1 MIDSVPPLPPT
12 PRSASVTGHTR
23 GDRGSH
29 VAGLRWAR
37 PSTAAIRLA
46 LLLVGNFV
54 VVLDFTI
61 VNVALP
67 SIAHDLG
74 AVTSAV
80 QWVVTGYG
88 VAFAGLLIL
97 GGRAGDLLGRR
108 RMFITGLTIFA
119 LASLAA
125 GLARDL
131 PLLVAARV
139 IQGAGAAVIAPT
151 ALALIT
157 TSFPEG
163 PARTRA
169 IGLYG
174 SIASIGFVSGQVL
187 GGVLV
192 DLVSWRAVFLVNV
205 PFGLLA
211 AALAPRV
218 ITPASPVSAHAP
230 ACDVAPAPAA
240 GRAAGRGRLDARGA
254 ALVTGAVALVVFGV
268 SQGNALGWSSPLVLG
283 AVAAAIATGACFVA
297 AEARHPAPL
306 VRPRTLLRPGL
317 RNGAALAFLL
327 GVWNGGELLLLSL
340 YMQQALHLS
349 PLATGAAL
357 APQGM
362 AGFSMGIL
370 GPKLV
375 ARLGAR
381 RLATLAGAI
390 AAAGFLGLTG
400 LPGGGYSPLLLVVI
414 LVGFGS
420 AGTAFGSL
428 VIATRELGDADQGL
442 AGGVVNTSRQIGA
455 AVGAALLPAVAESM
469 SGGIPGI
476 TGDRVAMAAAAAAAL
491 LATAVAWHASRAH
504 SVTALP

>member
-1 MIDSVPPLPPT
+1 
-12 PRSASVTGHTR
+12 
-23 GDRGSH
+23 
-29 VAGLRWAR
+29 
-37 PSTAAIRLA
+37 
-46 LLLVGNFV
+46 
-54 VVLDFTI
+54 

-67 SIAHDLG
+67 SIGHELG
-74 AVTSAV
+74 AGTSAV

-108 RMFITGLTIFA
+108 RMFITGLTVFA

-139 IQGAGAAVIAPT
+139 IQGAGAAVVAPT

-163 PARTRA
+163 AARTRA

-174 SIASIGFVSGQVL
+174 SIASVGFVSGQVL

-192 DLVSWRAVFLVNV
+192 DLASWRAVFLVNV

-211 AALAPRV
+211 AVLAPRV
-218 ITPASPVSAHAP
+218 IAPASPVIVP
-230 ACDVAPAPAA
+230 ASGAVAPAPAVS
-240 GRAAGRGRLDARGA
+240 RASGRGRLDVRGA
-254 ALVTGAVALVVFGV
+254 ALITGAVALVVFGV
-268 SQGNALGWSSPLVLG
+268 SQGNVLGWSSPLVLG
-283 AVAAAIATGACFVA
+283 AIAAAIAAGACFVA

-317 RNGAALAFLL
+317 RDGAMLAFLL

-349 PLATGAAL
+349 PLQTGAAL
-357 APQGM
+357 VPQGM
-362 AGFSMGIL
+362 AGFSMGIF
-370 GPKLV
+370 GPRLV

-381 RLATLAGAI
+381 RLVTLAGAI
-390 AAAGFLGLTG
+390 AASGFSLLTE
-400 LPGGGYSPLLLVVI
+400 LPGGGYSPLLLVVV

-428 VIATRELGDADQGL
+428 VIATRELGDGDQGL

-455 AVGAALLPAVAESM
+455 AVGAALLPTVAESA

-476 TGDRVAMAAAAAAAL
+476 TGDRFAMATAAGAAL
-491 LATAVAWHASRAH
+491 AATAVAWRARCGNQLREGGAGAHALYSRRQIGAGP
-504 SVTALP
+504 TAGPPGTRPKT

>member
-1 MIDSVPPLPPT
+1 MS
-12 PRSASVTGHTR
+12 
-23 GDRGSH
+23 
-29 VAGLRWAR
+29 WAR
-37 PSTAAIRLA
+37 APQPFSGWSPATGSRSPACSSSA
-46 LLLVGNFV
+46 
-54 VVLDFTI
+54 
-61 VNVALP
+61 
-67 SIAHDLG
+67 G
-74 AVTSAV
+74 A
-80 QWVVTGYG
+80 
-88 VAFAGLLIL
+88 
-97 GGRAGDLLGRR
+97 RATCWD
-108 RMFITGLTIFA
+108 
-119 LASLAA
+119 AA
-125 GLARDL
+125 GCSSRGWPSSRWRRWPPGWRRDL

-139 IQGAGAAVIAPT
+139 IQGAGAAVVAPT

-163 PARTRA
+163 TARTRA

-174 SIASIGFVSGQVL
+174 SIASVGFVSGQVL
-187 GGVLV
+187 GGVLT
-192 DLVSWRAVFLVNV
+192 DLASWRAVFLVNV

-211 AALAPRV
+211 AVLAPRV
-218 ITPASPVSAHAP
+218 ITPADPVIVAAEVPSPALP
-230 ACDVAPAPAA
+230 RQA
-240 GRAAGRGRLDARGA
+240 GDRRRLDVRGA
-254 ALVTGAVALVVFGV
+254 ALITGAVALVVFGV

-283 AVAAAIATGACFVA
+283 AIAAAIATGACFVA

-317 RNGAALAFLL
+317 RDGATLVFLL

-362 AGFSMGIL
+362 AGFSMGIF
-370 GPKLV
+370 GPRLV

-381 RLATLAGAI
+381 RLVTLAGAI
-390 AAAGFLGLTG
+390 AATGFLVLTG
-400 LPGGGYSPLLLVVI
+400 LPGGGYSPLLLAVV

-428 VIATRELGDADQGL
+428 VIATRELGDGDQGL

-455 AVGAALLPAVAESM
+455 AVGAALLPTVAESA

-476 TGDRVAMAAAAAAAL
+476 TGDRFAMATAACAAL
-491 LATAVAWHASRAH
+491 VATAVAWRARRKI
-504 SVTALP
+504 SCAKAVR

>member
-1 MIDSVPPLPPT
+1 
-12 PRSASVTGHTR
+12 
-23 GDRGSH
+23 
-29 VAGLRWAR
+29 
-37 PSTAAIRLA
+37 
-46 LLLVGNFV
+46 VGNFM

-67 SIAHDLG
+67 SIGHELG
-74 AVTSAV
+74 AGTSAV

-108 RMFITGLTIFA
+108 RMFITGLTVFA

-139 IQGAGAAVIAPT
+139 IQGVGAAVVAPT

-157 TSFPEG
+157 TSFPG
-163 PARTRA
+163 GAARTRA

-174 SIASIGFVSGQVL
+174 SIASVGFVSGQVL

-192 DLVSWRAVFLVNV
+192 DLASWRAVFLVNV

-211 AALAPRV
+211 AVLAPRV
-218 ITPASPVSAHAP
+218 IAPPSPAGVPASGDVALAP
-230 ACDVAPAPAA
+230 AVSRAS
-240 GRAAGRGRLDARGA
+240 GRRRLDVRGA
-254 ALVTGAVALVVFGV
+254 ALITGAVALVVFGV
-268 SQGNALGWSSPLVLG
+268 SQGNVLGWSSPLVLG
-283 AVAAAIATGACFVA
+283 AIVAAIAAGACFVA

-317 RNGAALAFLL
+317 RDGATLAFLL

-340 YMQQALHLS
+340 YLQQALHLS

-357 APQGM
+357 VPQGM
-362 AGFSMGIL
+362 AGFSMGIF
-370 GPKLV
+370 GPRLV

-381 RLATLAGAI
+381 RLVTFAAAI
-390 AAAGFLGLTG
+390 AATGFFLLTG
-400 LPGGGYSPLLLVVI
+400 LPGGGYRPLLLVVV

-428 VIATRELGDADQGL
+428 VIATRELGDGDQGL

-455 AVGAALLPAVAESM
+455 AVGAALLPTVAESA

-476 TGDRVAMAAAAAAAL
+476 TGDRFAMATAACAAL
-491 LATAVAWHASRAH
+491 VATAVAWHARLENQLREGGAAADSTRA
-504 SVTALP
+504 TR